1 MNLTIRDSR
10 RLRQAFG
17 LLLAVL
23 AGVAIAAQ
31 ARINGQLA
39 VDLNDSML
47 AALISFGGGLLV
59 LVALLPV
66 LPRMR
71 SGLRE
76 LPNAVRAGGL
86 RRWHLLGGLG
96 GATMIA
102 SQAVAVDALGVA
114 TFTVGIVAGQTVSG
128 LAVDRAGLGPAGPR
142 SVSARRLAG
151 AALVLCAVL
160 ITMWGG
166 FTVAGSR
173 VWLLLLPLVAGVVVA
188 VQQAVNGRVGAASGN
203 AMTATM
209 VNFVVGTAVLSL
221 VWLLSFVV
229 RGGPSGVASSPVLY
243 AGGLIGVTFI
253 ALAAL
258 VVRWIGVLL
267 LGLAAIAG
275 QLIGSVLLDV
285 LVPAR
290 AGGLVLTTV
299 IGVAVALI
307 AIGVA
312 AAPARR

>member
-1 MNLTIRDSR
+1 MFTIRDSR
-10 RLRQAFG
+10 RMRQAFG
-17 LLLAVL
+17 VLLAVL
-23 AGVAIAAQ
+23 AGVAIAVQ

-39 VDLNDSML
+39 VDLDDAVL
-47 AALISFGGGLLV
+47 AALISFAGGLLV
-59 LVALLPV
+59 LAALLALLPK
-66 LPRMR
+66 MR
-71 SGLRE
+71 SGVGK
-76 LPNAVRAGGL
+76 LPDAVRAGAL
-86 RRWHLLGGLG
+86 HRWHLLGGLG
-96 GATMIA
+96 GATMVA
-102 SQAVAVDALGVA
+102 SQAITVDALGVA

-142 SVSARRLAG
+142 PVSARRLAG
-151 AALVLCAVL
+151 AALVLCAVA

-166 FTVAGSR
+166 FTAAGSR
-173 VWLLLLPLVAGVVVA
+173 AWLLLFPLVAGIVVA

-203 AMTATM
+203 AMTATL
-209 VNFVVGTAVLSL
+209 VNFVVGTAALL
-221 VWLLSFVV
+221 LGWLLSFAV
-229 RGGPSGVASSPVLY
+229 RGGASGVASSPVLY
-243 AGGLIGVTFI
+243 AGGLIGITFI

-285 LVPAR
+285 FVPSR
-290 AGGLVLTTV
+290 GGGLVLTTV
-299 IGVAVALI
+299 IGVAVALF